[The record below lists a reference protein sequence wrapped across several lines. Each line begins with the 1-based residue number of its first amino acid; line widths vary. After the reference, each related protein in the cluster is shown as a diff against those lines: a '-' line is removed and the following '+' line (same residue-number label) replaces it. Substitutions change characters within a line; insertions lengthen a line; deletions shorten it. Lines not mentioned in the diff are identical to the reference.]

1 MDLDEAPLAEPE
13 DRMGREDPRVARA
26 CGSGPPQ
33 DLRDP
38 RRWPGWLLMGVA
50 VMALS
55 TGIALGH
62 GLLIAAGLV
71 MAGIGVHLL
80 DHGRGTG
87 GHAPGTRHPDRR

>member
-1 MDLDEAPLAEPE
+1 
-13 DRMGREDPRVARA
+13 
-26 CGSGPPQ
+26 
-33 DLRDP
+33 
-38 RRWPGWLLMGVA
+38 MGVA

-55 TGIALGH
+55 TGIAIGH

-80 DHGRGTG
+80 EHGRGTG